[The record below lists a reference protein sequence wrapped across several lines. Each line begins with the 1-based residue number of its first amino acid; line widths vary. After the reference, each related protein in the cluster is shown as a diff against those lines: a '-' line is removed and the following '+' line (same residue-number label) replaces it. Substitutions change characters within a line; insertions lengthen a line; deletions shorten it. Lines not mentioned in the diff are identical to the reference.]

1 MTPILITI
9 ISFSVVFFANVLG
22 ATTVFFIR
30 KQLSSKVS
38 NAILGFTSGIMIC
51 AGLFGLLLP
60 SIERAK
66 ETYYLFSFIPVVGGF
81 LLGGLILFILDKIIP
96 HFHHNSENEEG
107 IKNNKI
113 SRQIKFVLAVTIHN
127 IPEGLSVGFACGGAL
142 ALKTE
147 EAMISA
153 LSLAIGMSIQN
164 FPESSAVAIP
174 LHDEG
179 LSKGKAF
186 ILSILSGSV
195 EPIFGIIGII
205 LATSISS
212 LMSWLL
218 AFGAGSMIYVTIDEL
233 LPSARK
239 DGFEHY
245 GIWAF
250 MFGFAI
256 MILLEII

>member
-9 ISFSVVFFANVLG
+9 ISFSAVFFANVIG
-22 ATTVFFIR
+22 ATSVFFI
-30 KQLSSKVS
+30 KKELSSKLS

-60 SIERAK
+60 AIEIAKKLNPSI
-66 ETYYLFSFIPVVGGF
+66 SFIPVVGGF
-81 LLGGLILFILDKIIP
+81 LLGGLILFVLDKIIP
-96 HFHHNSENEEG
+96 HFHQSSENEEG
-107 IKNNKI
+107 IKSNKL

-127 IPEGLSVGFACGGAL
+127 IPEGLSVGFACGIAL
-142 ALKTE
+142 TLKSE
-147 EAMISA
+147 ESMLSA
-153 LSLAIGMSIQN
+153 LSLAIGMAIQN
-164 FPESSAVAIP
+164 LPESSAVAIP

-179 LSKGKAF
+179 LSKRKSF
-186 ILSILSGSV
+186 LLSLLSGIV
-195 EPIFGIIGII
+195 EPIFGIFGI
-205 LATSISS
+205 LLTTSIST

-233 LPSARK
+233 LPAARK

-250 MFGFAI
+250 MIGFAI